1 MSNVIAKSYRDHH
14 HALLR
19 KASNYEP

>member
-1 MSNVIAKSYRDHH
+1 MSNVIAKSHRDHH